1 MLRFALR
8 RATVTLATLLV
19 VSLLAFL
26 IPYLSGG
33 DPARAVLRS
42 RVSDNAL
49 DPAAVEALKADLGLD
64 RPLLAQYV
72 SWLGRVIGG
81 DFGLSFTSRGPV
93 SELLGNALGV
103 SVTLAVVALGTAVL
117 IAVPLGTLAATR
129 HGSRLDHGITLVT
142 QGFVAIPEYWLAP
155 VLVLVFSRHLGWLP
169 SAGWETPASLILPA
183 LTLTLRPLAYVLRI
197 TRAAMIDVLAA
208 PYITAARSRG
218 LGSRATLLRH
228 GLRNG
233 LLPVLTLSSV
243 WFAGL
248 LGGSVVIEVLFN
260 IPGMGQLVYR
270 GVVNQDIPVIQGGLL
285 CVVALA
291 IAISTLAD
299 LLGELINPTAR
310 VRHDAH

>member
-72 SWLGRVIGG
+72 SWLGRVLGG
-81 DFGLSFTSRGPV
+81 DFGLSFTSRAPV
-93 SELLGNALGV
+93 AELLGDALGV
-103 SVTLAVVALGTAVL
+103 SVTLAVVALSTAVL

-129 HGSRLDHGITLVT
+129 HGGRLDHGITLLT

-155 VLVLVFSRHLGWLP
+155 VLVLVFSRYLGWLP
-169 SAGWETPASLILPA
+169 SAGWETPASLVLPA

-208 PYITAARSRG
+208 PYITAARGRG
-218 LGSRATLLRH
+218 LGPGATLLRH

-291 IAISTLAD
+291 IAVSTVAD
-299 LLGELINPTAR
+299 LVGELINPTAR

>member
-42 RVSDNAL
+42 RVADNAL

-64 RPLLAQYV
+64 RPLLAQYL

-291 IAISTLAD
+291 IAVSTLAD